1 MLTYNKN
8 NVRGITTMATLIDP
22 FQRKIEYLRVSV
34 TDKCNYRCSYCM
46 PEQGVHPEGNHT
58 EYLNYDEITRIVKA
72 FSELGVW
79 KIRLTGGEPLVRKN
93 LPDLVAKI
101 NALPDVRDIALST
114 NAEKLAEHAQAL
126 KDAGVTR
133 TNVSLDSLDPV
144 KFNRITRGGDLKKVL
159 AGLDAAFA
167 VGMTPVKVN
176 MVVMK
181 QTNFDE
187 IPAMLDYAIAKGIN
201 LRFIETM
208 PIGSAGISVMDEY
221 VSADQILAK
230 LKEHVG
236 ADLLPMLDKQEAG
249 PARVYRIA
257 GSKAKIGVISAVSQH
272 FCETCN
278 RVRLTARGELA
289 LCLGQEDMVDL
300 RTPLR
305 AGVSD
310 DELKTIIVAAIARKP
325 ERHHFNENR
334 HNIQFRQM
342 VSLGG

>member
-1 MLTYNKN
+1 
-8 NVRGITTMATLIDP
+8 
-22 FQRKIEYLRVSV
+22 
-34 TDKCNYRCSYCM
+34 M
-46 PEQGVHPEGNHT
+46 PEQGAHPEGRHT
-58 EYLNYDEITRIVKA
+58 EYLDYDEMTRIIKA

-79 KIRLTGGEPLVRKN
+79 KIRLTGGEPLIRKN
-93 LPDLVAKI
+93 LAQFVQQI
-101 NALPDVRDIALST
+101 SALPDVKDIALST
-114 NAEKLAEHAQAL
+114 NAEHLAEHAVAL
-126 KDAGVTR
+126 KTAGVTR
-133 TNVSLDSLDPV
+133 TNISLDSLDPA
-144 KFNRITRGGDLKKVL
+144 KFERITRGGKLHKVL
-159 AGLDAAFA
+159 AGIDAAFA
-167 VGMTPVKVN
+167 AGMTPIKVN

-187 IPAMLDYAIAKGIN
+187 IPTMLDYAIEKGIS

-208 PIGSAGISVMDEY
+208 PIGTAGISAMDEY
-221 VSADQILAK
+221 VSADQILEA
-230 LKEHVG
+230 LKAHVG
-236 ADLLPMLDKQEAG
+236 TDLLPMLDKQEAG
-249 PARVYRIA
+249 PARVYRIS

-305 AGVSD
+305 EGVSD
-310 DELKTIIVAAIARKP
+310 DELKAIIVAAIARKP

>member
-1 MLTYNKN
+1 MT
-8 NVRGITTMATLIDP
+8 ALIDP

-46 PEQGVHPEGNHT
+46 PEEGAHPEGRYT
-58 EYLNYDEITRIVKA
+58 EYLDYDEITRIIKA

-79 KIRLTGGEPLVRKN
+79 KIRLTGGEPLIRKN
-93 LPDLVAKI
+93 LPQLVQQI
-101 NALPDVRDIALST
+101 SALPLVTDIALST
-114 NAEKLAEHAQAL
+114 NAEHLAEQAL
-126 KDAGVTR
+126 ALKEAGVTR
-133 TNVSLDSLDPV
+133 TNISLDSLDPV
-144 KFNRITRGGDLKKVL
+144 KFERITRGGNLTKVL
-159 AGLDAAFA
+159 AGIDRAFA

-187 IPAMLDYAIAKGIN
+187 IPTMLDYASEKGIN

-208 PIGSAGISVMDEY
+208 PIGTAGIRVMDEY
-221 VSADQILAK
+221 VSSEQILEK
-230 LKEHVG
+230 LKAHVG
-236 ADLLPMLDKQEAG
+236 SDLLPMLDKQEAG
-249 PARVYRIA
+249 PARVYRIS

-310 DELKTIIVAAIARKP
+310 DELKNIIIAAIARKP